1 MFSTTKRLLGV
12 AVLAAVV
19 TTGCLG
25 PVEKWVPDFNNDG
38 RITAAEVQRQTK
50 VIEDAMAALDAQRR
64 SVQMHPFLT
73 CVRAHESDR
82 NYPHTGGY
90 TAQNPR
96 STASGAYQYIDGT
109 WRTVSAQAGYP
120 GYSKAKYAPW
130 YVQDAV
136 TLHVINNGGRSHWR
150 GTGC

>member
-1 MFSTTKRLLGV
+1 MKRLLGV
-12 AVLAAVV
+12 ALVAGVV
-19 TTGCLG
+19 ATGCLG
-25 PVEKWVPDFNNDG
+25 PVENWVPDFNKDG
-38 RITAAEVQRQTK
+38 KVSDAEVSRQTK
-50 VIEDAMAALDAQRR
+50 VIEDGLAALDASRR
-64 SVQMHPFLT
+64 NVQLHPFLT

-82 NYPHTGGY
+82 SGYPHTRGY

-96 STASGAYQYIDGT
+96 SSASGAYQFIDST

-130 YVQDAV
+130 YIQDAV
-136 TLHVINNGGRSHWR
+136 TLHVFNNGGRSHWR